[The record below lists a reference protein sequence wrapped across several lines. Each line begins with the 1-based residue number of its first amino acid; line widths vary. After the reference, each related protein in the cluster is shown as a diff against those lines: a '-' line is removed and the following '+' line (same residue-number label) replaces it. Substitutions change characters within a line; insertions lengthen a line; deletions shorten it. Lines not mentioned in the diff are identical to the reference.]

1 MVVCLMEENNF
12 PISMHNRDNNNSN
25 VILTTTA
32 DKQLGIMNAREG
44 GGMEYV
50 RTYRTTFCLLRCHAQ
65 CPHTICSS
73 SHQSASHINLRSI
86 RNVHPYDKI
95 DRNVGIP
102 GEWTKKGHLFRFI
115 FAGAHKRNRMP
126 TVPAVH
132 TQQQQQPRT
141 NNFP

>member
-32 DKQLGIMNAREG
+32 DKQLGIMNARVG

-50 RTYRTTFCLLRCHAQ
+50 RTYIQDDFLSPPLP

-73 SHQSASHINLRSI
+73 SHQSATSI
-86 RNVHPYDKI
+86 FVELGMSI
-95 DRNVGIP
+95 
-102 GEWTKKGHLFRFI
+102 
-115 FAGAHKRNRMP
+115 
-126 TVPAVH
+126 
-132 TQQQQQPRT
+132 
-141 NNFP
+141 